1 MPKWFSSTSSFLC
14 ISYKCLHETPWYI
27 QFSRPRN
34 FLSRVCLSDHL
45 FLYDIIGFLRI
56 SLRNGCCC
64 TECHL
69 LIRNFFVRFGDLELL
84 DSIVG
89 KRRKGLE
96 LLQMIY
102 SYYQNTMGLQLIGCS
117 YDKKSANVV
126 MWKDKVYEYIS
137 SAWNNNNEEL
147 TILRLRNVSRKECW
161 AIVYGVGTGPL
172 ISIIYKR
179 IHYNNNNNNN
189 NNNNLNNNNK
199 I

>member
-1 MPKWFSSTSSFLC
+1 MQERAWT
-14 ISYKCLHETPWYI
+14 
-27 QFSRPRN
+27 
-34 FLSRVCLSDHL
+34 
-45 FLYDIIGFLRI
+45 
-56 SLRNGCCC
+56 
-64 TECHL
+64 
-69 LIRNFFVRFGDLELL
+69 
-84 DSIVG
+84 
-89 KRRKGLE
+89 

-117 YDKKSANVV
+117 YEKKSANVV

-179 IHYNNNNNNN
+179 IHYNDNNNNN
-189 NNNNLNNNNK
+189 NNNNLNDNNK
-199 I
+199 IYLALFPCSPMALYNQKRNWKVNLTCLWWTNM